1 MTSDPDVGKRAA
13 GQAAADLV
21 QDGMSLGLGTGSTVA
36 FLLDA
41 LAERHL
47 DIAGIPTS
55 NATAARCRELG
66 IGLLD
71 PADVARLDLTI
82 DGADEIDPELAV
94 TKGGGGAHVRE
105 KVVATMSERFVIIA
119 TADKQVTRLGDTFPI
134 PVEVVPFALEP
145 VRRTIVDEGFEVVLR
160 RTAEGQVV
168 TTDNGNHLLDLRRV
182 GGIEDPAVLD
192 VWLATVPGVVTSGLF
207 VDLAERAVLGNPDGS
222 VQTVMRPAE

>member
-1 MTSDPDVGKRAA
+1 MTSDPAIAKQAA
-13 GQAAADLV
+13 GRAAADLV
-21 QDGMSLGLGTGSTVA
+21 EDGMSLGLGTGSTVA

-55 NATAARCRELG
+55 NATAARCREIG
-66 IGLLD
+66 IDLLD
-71 PADVARLDLTI
+71 PADVTRLDLTI
-82 DGADEIDPELAV
+82 DGADEIDPDLTV
-94 TKGGGGAHVRE
+94 TKGGGGAHLRE

-119 TADKQVTRLGDTFPI
+119 TADKRVARLGDTFPI

-145 VRRTIVDEGFEVVLR
+145 VRRTIADEGFEAALR
-160 RTAEGQVV
+160 RTADGQAV
-168 TTDNGNHLLDLRRV
+168 TTDNGNHLLDVRLA
-182 GGIEDPAVLD
+182 GGIEDPAVVDL
-192 VWLATVPGVVTSGLF
+192 WLATVPGVVTSGLF

>member
-13 GQAAADLV
+13 GRAAADLV

-47 DIAGIPTS
+47 DITGIPTS

-71 PADVARLDLTI
+71 PADIARLDLTI
-82 DGADEIDPELAV
+82 DGADEIDPDLAV

-105 KVVATMSERFVIIA
+105 KVVATMSDRFVIIA
-119 TADKQVTRLGDTFPI
+119 TADKRVTRLGDTFPI

-160 RTAEGQVV
+160 RTAEGPAV
-168 TTDNGNHLLDLRRV
+168 TTDNGNHLLDLRLV
-182 GGIEDPAVLD
+182 GGIDDPAVVD

>member
-1 MTSDPDVGKRAA
+1 MTSDPAIAKRAA
-13 GQAAADLV
+13 GRAAADLV

-71 PADVARLDLTI
+71 PSDIARLDLTI
-82 DGADEIDPELAV
+82 DGADEIDPDLTA

-119 TADKQVTRLGDTFPI
+119 TSDKQVPRLGDTFPI
-134 PVEVVPFALEP
+134 PVEVVPFALDP
-145 VRRTIVDEGFEVVLR
+145 VRRTIADEGFEVVLR
-160 RTAEGQVV
+160 LTVDGQPV
-168 TTDNGNHLLDLRRV
+168 TTDNGNHLLDVRLA
-182 GGIEDPAVLD
+182 GGIEDPAVVD
-192 VWLATVPGVVTSGLF
+192 VWLATIPGIVTSGLF